1 MKNPDRFEQRFGFVA
16 VFDTRKQKRRP
27 LAKHLA
33 NNQKF
38 MEKHGFILLEKPE
51 PPVFIVGYECDTLDV
66 ESIKR
71 EIEAGRAFIINLLT
85 PLVSLVSYFTEF
97 IVLPVALTCSKACFI
112 LSTPILPYASNIC
125 NTVAISFD

>member
-33 NNQKF
+33 NDQKF

-51 PPVFIVGYECDTLDV
+51 PPVFIEVAEPEIIQPV
-66 ESIKR
+66 KKR
-71 EIEAGRAFIINLLT
+71 GR
-85 PLVSLVSYFTEF
+85 P
-97 IVLPVALTCSKACFI
+97 KKQK
-112 LSTPILPYASNIC
+112 
-125 NTVAISFD
+125 

>member
-33 NNQKF
+33 NDQKF

-51 PPVFIVGYECDTLDV
+51 PPVFEEAVSFNPV
-66 ESIKR
+66 EKKKR
-71 EIEAGRAFIINLLT
+71 GR
-85 PLVSLVSYFTEF
+85 P
-97 IVLPVALTCSKACFI
+97 KKQK
-112 LSTPILPYASNIC
+112 
-125 NTVAISFD
+125 

>member
-33 NNQKF
+33 NDLKF

-51 PPVFIVGYECDTLDV
+51 PPSEYKV
-66 ESIKR
+66 ESGTNIFEMIENAGGKLIPEAIVPEKKKR
-71 EIEAGRAFIINLLT
+71 GR
-85 PLVSLVSYFTEF
+85 P
-97 IVLPVALTCSKACFI
+97 KKQK
-112 LSTPILPYASNIC
+112 
-125 NTVAISFD
+125 